1 MHGNDG
7 KAAFTHD
14 VSDAEA
20 QRLDRPALAEKLV
33 AQGASR
39 LTAERL
45 AAILKGEAEV
55 GRARRRAQAR
65 H

>member
-1 MHGNDG
+1 MHANQP
-7 KAAFTHD
+7 FTYD
-14 VSDAEA
+14 VSEAEA
-20 QRLDRPALAEKLV
+20 QRLDRSALAEKLV
-33 AQGASR
+33 ARGASR

-45 AAILKGEAEV
+45 AAILKGEADV